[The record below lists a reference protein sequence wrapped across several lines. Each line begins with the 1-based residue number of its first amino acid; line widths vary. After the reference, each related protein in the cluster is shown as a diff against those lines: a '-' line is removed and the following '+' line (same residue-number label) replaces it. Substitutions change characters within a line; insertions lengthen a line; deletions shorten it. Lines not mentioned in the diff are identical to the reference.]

1 MAIMGY
7 LFFDI
12 ESYVCVHN
20 RNSGFNPYEKESKVI
35 VISYNYY
42 PGFNAPKKNQ
52 LKKPIFLKE
61 WERSEKDTLEEFYG
75 FVKDRVDKE
84 TVINDAGKEMTR
96 LKMVGFNILK
106 YDLPYLFGRM
116 EQLKIAD
123 KRELFYYLFVM
134 PYAIDLYYMTPMVSQ
149 KTHEYKQLWGIS
161 QKEVNKFFGLAIKEG
176 RGDELSRF
184 YDAKEYD
191 RIMKYCNEEFTFEQL
206 YDSFLM
212 HILEKK

>member
-1 MAIMGY
+1 MGY

-12 ESYVCVHN
+12 ESYVCTHN

-35 VISYNYY
+35 VIAYNYY
-42 PGFNAPKKNQ
+42 PGFNAPKRNQ

-84 TVINDAGKEMTR
+84 MVVNSQGKEMTR

-106 YDLPYLFGRM
+106 YDVPYLFGRM
-116 EQLKIAD
+116 EQLNIAP

-149 KTHEYKQLWGIS
+149 KTREYKQLWGIG
-161 QKEVNKFFGLAIKEG
+161 QKEVNKFFGLQIKEG

-184 YDAKEYD
+184 YDAKDYD
-191 RIMKYCNEEFTFEQL
+191 KILKYCTEEFTFEQL

-212 HILEKK
+212 HILEKKS

>member
-1 MAIMGY
+1 MGY

-12 ESYVCVHN
+12 ESYVCLHN
-20 RNSGFNPYEKESKVI
+20 RNSGFNPYEKEAKVI

-84 TVINDAGKEMTR
+84 MVINDAGKEMTR

-123 KRELFYYLFVM
+123 KKELFYYLFVM

-149 KTHEYKQLWGIS
+149 KTHEYKQLWGIG
-161 QKEVNKFFGLAIKEG
+161 QKEVNKFFGLQVKEG

-184 YDAKEYD
+184 YDVKDYD
-191 RIMKYCNEEFTFEQL
+191 RIMKYCTEEFTFEQL

-212 HILEKK
+212 HILEKKS